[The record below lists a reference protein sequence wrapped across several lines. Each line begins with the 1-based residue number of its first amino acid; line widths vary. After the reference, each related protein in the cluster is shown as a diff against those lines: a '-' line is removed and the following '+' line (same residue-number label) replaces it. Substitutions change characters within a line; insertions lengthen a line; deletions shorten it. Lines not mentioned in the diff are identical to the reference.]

1 MKGQCIHVWTGW
13 EILDLGH
20 QISFSPRYD
29 PDLDFNR
36 FQMTEDV
43 NWIENNILSIS
54 DFFNIYLA
62 IKFVWRC
69 PSLSVKVPPTIWLE
83 PKNGEKFTFS
93 SIKMHCS
100 WKQTCLTFPSCR
112 SIHGLNWV
120 TFCWSSAI
128 LRFEPTGHFMYFSY
142 NINKNQF
149 CSWL

>member
-1 MKGQCIHVWTGW
+1 MFVSGW

-36 FQMTEDV
+36 FQVTEDV

-69 PSLSVKVPPTIWLE
+69 PSLSVKVPPTI
-83 PKNGEKFTFS
+83 
-93 SIKMHCS
+93 
-100 WKQTCLTFPSCR
+100 
-112 SIHGLNWV
+112 
-120 TFCWSSAI
+120 
-128 LRFEPTGHFMYFSY
+128 
-142 NINKNQF
+142 
-149 CSWL
+149 